1 MKRFMGLVQHEFS
14 MSIRRKSLWIG
25 NGLVAG
31 LFIISL
37 LTQGPDE
44 GRNYFAGNASTWQ
57 EAGDMVYMFNMLIPL
72 VAGILASDRLKRDYQ
87 IGIRELQISS
97 PITDGVYLSAKYAG
111 VLLSTFLP
119 LVLSVLGLAA
129 YGVVCGLPPVEL
141 LSGLLAGFVTISI
154 PTFLFVVA
162 FSLVCPLVIPVR
174 IYQILFTGYWFWG
187 NFLSDK
193 VFPTISGTLL
203 NASGIYALQGFFVG
217 TLSRS
222 GKTLHTPVEACMN
235 IAVLVLCAAF
245 AMAAGRYYM
254 SRKNGLA

>member
-1 MKRFMGLVQHEFS
+1 MKQFMGLVQHEFN

-37 LTQGPDE
+37 LIQGPDE
-44 GRNYFAGNASTWQ
+44 GRNYFAGNSSTWQ

-97 PITDGVYLSAKYAG
+97 SIKDGTYLAAKYTG

-119 LVLSVLGLAA
+119 LVISVWGLAV
-129 YGVVCGLPPVEL
+129 YGMICGLPPLDLL
-141 LSGLLAGFVTISI
+141 LSMMAGFALISI

-217 TLSRS
+217 TLSRT
-222 GKTLHTPVEACMN
+222 GKPLHTPVEAVMN
-235 IAVLVLCAAF
+235 IVVLLVCAAF
-245 AMAAGRYYM
+245 AMTAGRYYL
-254 SRKNGLA
+254 SRKSGLA